1 MVLSP
6 SLSFFLLTNLGRAP
20 AWSLEELVQP
30 LRFVVVFGFA
40 FGPYSSCFIFLD
52 ARKTWYN
59 NFLVDQSDLLN
70 SSTDRSADLTCL
82 NLECALGSV
91 CLCDQSEA
99 VPGHPSNFCFIFRQP
114 EQLFN
119 RKTRSDLLRWP
130 LAVLGTRFTSE
141 SCGFSERFLLG
152 RIPTK
157 RLILKC
163 KGN

>member
-1 MVLSP
+1 MVLSPSP

-30 LRFVVVFGFA
+30 LLCVVVFGFA
-40 FGPYSSCFIFLD
+40 FGPYSSCLD

-59 NFLVDQSDLLN
+59 NFLVDQSDLWN

-91 CLCDQSEA
+91 CLCDQSEV

-119 RKTRSDLLRWP
+119 RKTRSDLLRPKDVPVNALHIGVMW
-130 LAVLGTRFTSE
+130 LFGTAFCSE
-141 SCGFSERFLLG
+141 GFLQ
-152 RIPTK
+152 K
-157 RLILKC
+157 D
-163 KGN
+163 